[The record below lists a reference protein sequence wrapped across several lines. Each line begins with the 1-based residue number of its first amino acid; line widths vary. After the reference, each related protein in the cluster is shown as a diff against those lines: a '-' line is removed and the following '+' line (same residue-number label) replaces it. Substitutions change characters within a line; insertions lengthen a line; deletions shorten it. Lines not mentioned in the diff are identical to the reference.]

1 MQAAQ
6 LKVGSQIVVLESL
19 SLVTERHYL
28 LIESYWQNTVVL
40 LRQANLLIPYY
51 EQLLINGSLFVAL
64 THLIFSG
71 LYIILAVVTSSKYE
85 HTFIE

>member
-6 LKVGSQIVVLESL
+6 LKVGSQVVVLVSF

-28 LIESYWQNTVVL
+28 LTESYKQRTIVL
-40 LRQANLLIPYY
+40 FKHAYLLIPTY
-51 EQLLINGSLFVAL
+51 EQLLINGSLVVAL

-71 LYIILAVVTSSKYE
+71 LYTILAVVTSSK
-85 HTFIE
+85 